1 MMRKSVFFAACSSI
15 ALSLS
20 GPALAQG
27 AATEQSA
34 DATIAEIVVTA
45 QKRSERIQ
53 DVPIAITAVSGDS
66 LAERGITDPKGL
78 AKAVPGLNV
87 ATTSGYGGK
96 LNYTLRGVGLNT
108 YSSVQ
113 EPAVAVYQDEVYVA
127 SSDGAQFSLF
137 DIDRVE
143 VLRGPQ
149 GSLFGRSASGGLV
162 NYISREPGRNNE
174 GSLTLGVGTYG
185 ERIVEAAQDL
195 SLDETG
201 DNALRGSFRYNGS
214 DGFVHNRA
222 GGKNLEGGDLF
233 AGRAQ
238 LRLQPAGGLRILL
251 KGEYGQFDSDYATG
265 YRPFPSYADN
275 TGLPQLVGRNQ
286 NIYGTPGGDLFG
298 YRDTSSDFWSTNSAN
313 PSFLHTKRSMV
324 SGRIDWDL
332 GGATLTS
339 LSAYLHGSG
348 RGLEDTDGSPTNF
361 VTYASNLKTDE
372 YQQEIRLS
380 SDASSPIKWTVGA
393 FYFDY
398 RVRAN
403 ALAQLPIGVPPL
415 GVTDPI
421 SFSTAADQKRHSFA
435 GFGQVEVPFGE
446 KLSVTFGGR
455 IERES
460 ATFNY
465 AQAYN
470 PLALTTAILGSPPV
484 TFSTASD
491 GDLARIRKTYYSG
504 GITINYKPDDRIL
517 LYTSLKRG
525 IKPGGF
531 STPLS
536 GIPATDFKFNEEKLD
551 ALEAGIKSDWLDGTL
566 RVNASAFHYWYND
579 YQAVQFRNTRVVT
592 GNTDARVSGIDLE
605 AIFAPVRALELGASG
620 GYADAVA
627 ENIPLRGVARDR
639 RMPNAPK
646 LSMNAYLQ
654 YRMDVLGGDLSLRL
668 DEIYRSKTFFEIQN
682 SPALAQ
688 DAYNVEDVSATWKK
702 DGWSVTAEVSNVLSR
717 KYFAFVQDLTD
728 FGFIQATPAKPRT
741 FSLRVAK
748 SW

>member
-1 MMRKSVFFAACSSI
+1 MIKKTVLFAACSSL
-15 ALSLS
+15 ALSFS
-20 GPALAQG
+20 GAALAQD
-27 AATEQSA
+27 APAEQGGDTVIA
-34 DATIAEIVVTA
+34 DIVVTA
-45 QKRSERIQ
+45 QKRSERTQ

-66 LAERGITDPKGL
+66 LNDRAIIDPKSL

-137 DIDRVE
+137 DTDRVE

-174 GSLTLGVGTYG
+174 GYLTLGVGTYG
-185 ERIVEAAQDL
+185 ARVVEAAQDL
-195 SLDETG
+195 SLDATG
-201 DNALRGSFRYNGS
+201 DNAFRGSFRYNGS

-233 AGRAQ
+233 TGRAQ
-238 LRLQPAGGLRILL
+238 LKLQPAEGLRILL
-251 KGEYGQFDSDYATG
+251 KGEYGQFDSDHATG
-265 YRPFPSYADN
+265 YRPFPSYADS
-275 TGLPQLVGRNQ
+275 TGLPQLVGPNQ

-313 PSFLHTKRSMV
+313 PSFIHTKRTVV
-324 SGRIDWDL
+324 SGRVDWDL
-332 GGATLTS
+332 GGVTLTS

-372 YQQEIRLS
+372 YQQEVRLG
-380 SDASSPIKWTVGA
+380 SDVSSPIKWTVGA
-393 FYFDY
+393 FYFNY

-403 ALAQLPIGVPPL
+403 AAAALPIGVPPL

-421 SFSTAADQKRHSFA
+421 SFSTAADQKRHSLA
-435 GFGQVEVPFGE
+435 GFGQVEVPLGE
-446 KLSVTFGGR
+446 RLSVSVGGR
-455 IERES
+455 IEREN

-465 AQAYN
+465 AQAYD

-484 TFSTASD
+484 TFSTANA
-491 GDLARIRKTYYSG
+491 GGLARIRKTYYSG
-504 GITINYKPDDRIL
+504 GVTLNYKPTNRVL

-551 ALEAGIKSDWLDGTL
+551 ALEGGIKSDWLGGKL
-566 RVNASAFHYWYND
+566 RVNASAFHYWYNG

-592 GNTDARVSGIDLE
+592 GNTDARVSGVDLE
-605 AIFAPVRALELGASG
+605 VIFAPVRAFELGVSG
-620 GYADAVA
+620 GYVDAVA
-627 ENIPLRGVARDR
+627 ENIPLRGVERDR

-646 LSMNAYLQ
+646 LSLNAYLQ
-654 YRMDVLGGDLSLRL
+654 YKTDVLGGDLSLRV

-688 DAYNVEDVSATWKK
+688 DGYHIEDVSATWKN
-702 DGWSVTAEVSNVLSR
+702 DDWSVTAMVSNVFAR
-717 KYFAFVQDLTD
+717 KYVAFVQDLTD
-728 FGFIQATPAKPRT
+728 FGFIQITPARPRT
-741 FSLRVAK
+741 FSLRVTK